1 MAAGEAVIFDAGA
14 SKDADGVIINYA
26 WDFGDGNTSEGLRP
40 AHRFAEAGTYRV
52 ALTVTDDAGVGNS
65 RVTREHEVVV
75 NPAPVADLEAPQ
87 WICPAVELPWAVDV
101 PSGTEVAWIFG
112 DTGVRAEGA
121 NVTYQFA
128 NSGLYPVSVALDDG
142 KNLANSQ
149 RREERYVR
157 VNAAPTAGD
166 DALAT
171 DQDMALSVN
180 VAADLL
186 GNLYFER
193 GEFEQAQASWQAILD
208 THPGTSLPEVELQFK
223 RVVAYHR
230 AGMAQEA
237 HALAEQVS
245 LRFAGRE
252 VAYAGGRV
260 DAAQALRDLLG
271 AAPADESAVASDATV
286 PAGLPAEG
294 DAPLWQMTFASD
306 ATTALFQN
314 TTNRRNYYGPTDLR
328 LLTPPAAADGRAVYA
343 HWHGV
348 AFAMD
353 LDTGKLL
360 WRNGSFNE
368 AGRNIQQRMGSA
380 TGTPRGYKIA
390 LTDRL
395 VLVQSAGQGAG
406 GQPFDRF
413 TLTALDKQT
422 GETVWDS
429 GAMPDWRGH
438 SFCGQPL
445 VVRGQAYVIT
455 HPAGAIQQEGQTTGN
470 ARSLTLHRID
480 ASTGRPQWSL
490 PLGDVD
496 VQANPYIQS
505 VWMPQPTLLLHDRAL
520 FVLTNNGAV
529 MAVDTG
535 AGEVAWAARLRAP
548 EGVGNQENR
557 NFYNIQPPSA
567 NVQGAGDLFLRQGVL
582 YVKEA
587 RSPRIYAFDPDGPTL
602 LWERPAPAD
611 AALIGVDEELDDQ
624 RRRKLAPVTVWKSTE
639 EGERWL
645 SDCASTLRPF
655 LSPPPRVYVVE
666 SSGGGYIAVVAV
678 PRSHALVACEVK
690 QRLVHFFRLHDKTLE
705 VPSYLVE
712 DLVLVEVLCQLT
724 CWTSRPVQSTT
735 NSFV

>member
-1 MAAGEAVIFDAGA
+1 MPTPPNDSSRRFTVSTLAAGLGLAVALGVGPEASAQPVEAQLIEGVAVTEGEELADILGPDYEPGFQVPRGEHREDIDAAINAFHQHLDAGDWEKA
-14 SKDADGVIINYA
+14 FRQLISLTESTRHIMAPLGDSSIYTPVRRSIQRRLLTLPPEGRRAFQQFYDAQAREMLSRARDHDQPGSDEQVQLA
-26 WDFGDGNTSEGLRP
+26 REVFELFLLTS
-40 AHRFAEAGTYRV
+40 
-52 ALTVTDDAGVGNS
+52 S
-65 RVTREHEVVV
+65 
-75 NPAPVADLEAPQ
+75 
-87 WICPAVELPWAVDV
+87 
-101 PSGTEVAWIFG
+101 G
-112 DTGVRAEGA
+112 DT
-121 NVTYQFA
+121 
-128 NSGLYPVSVALDDG
+128 
-142 KNLANSQ
+142 
-149 RREERYVR
+149 
-157 VNAAPTAGD
+157 
-166 DALAT
+166 
-171 DQDMALSVN
+171 
-180 VAADLL
+180 AADLL

-455 HPAGAIQQEGQTTGN
+455 HPVGAIQQEGQTTGN

-480 ASTGRPQWSL
+480 AATGRPQWSM

-567 NVQGAGDLFLRQGVL
+567 NVQGAGDLFLSQGVL

-611 AALIGVDEELDDQ
+611 AALIGVDSRNLYVMAQAVRAYPLPEQDHRGWNNNQIGGPSVGSALISDDTLYVLGGNKLRALSLRNGDPAGIYPSRHLRDNGGQLLMVGDKLICITQ
-624 RRRKLAPVTVWKSTE
+624 RDITAFQVPAQPAPTPIQTP
-639 EGERWL
+639 GEQ
-645 SDCASTLRPF
+645 P
-655 LSPPPRVYVVE
+655 
-666 SSGGGYIAVVAV
+666 
-678 PRSHALVACEVK
+678 
-690 QRLVHFFRLHDKTLE
+690 
-705 VPSYLVE
+705 
-712 DLVLVEVLCQLT
+712 
-724 CWTSRPVQSTT
+724 
-735 NSFV
+735 